1 MGSRGRRSS
10 KNTSEPV
17 IVSEDSESDCT
28 HTKDGSKSE
37 GKDGAI
43 SLLQSLAEEVSEN
56 IKKDE
61 KKKSRPDKSEKKDS
75 KSSRSDSTKSRKPDE
90 KHKDKSRNHHSHS
103 SSHEKDRKK

>member
-1 MGSRGRRSS
+1 MG
-10 KNTSEPV
+10 SEPV
-17 IVSEDSESDCT
+17 IVSEDSGSSSESDGT

-61 KKKSRPDKSEKKDS
+61 NKKKTPDKSEKRDGKSS
-75 KSSRSDSTKSRKPDE
+75 KSDGLKSRKGED
-90 KHKDKSRNHHSHS
+90 KHKDKSRSHHSHS
-103 SSHEKDRKK
+103 SSHDKDKKKENG